1 MTDDIST
8 LTFLD
13 LWNEYND
20 YLKVKLK
27 TQSYRKITNNF
38 KNHLLPY
45 FSKYL
50 VKNITAKIYVKWQ
63 KEVEEKD
70 YKYSFKSNLHTSMVG
85 ILNYA
90 VKFYDLKTNIASK
103 VGGFNKR
110 KEKPKNVDFWTID
123 EYIKFINVVD
133 DDLYKL
139 FFSTLFFTGLRLGE
153 CIALNW
159 TDFKNGYLDINKT
172 ISKEK
177 DSEGNYIINSPKTP
191 TSFRK
196 IKLDSNLISSFNNLY
211 EKEKTKIDFNE
222 NWFIFGGKKPLTQ
235 TTIGRRKNI
244 YCDIAGVKK
253 IRLHDF
259 RHSHATF
266 LLSQGVPIT
275 VISQRLGHSDI
286 NMTLNTYSHLVPKD
300 EIKAINIINNIKA
313 KNCLI

>member
-1 MTDDIST
+1 MMYDLST

-13 LWNEYND
+13 LWNEYNN

-50 VKNITAKIYVKWQ
+50 VKDITAKIYVNWQ
-63 KEVEEKD
+63 IQVEEKD
-70 YKYSFKSNLHTSMVG
+70 YKYSFKSNLHTSMVS

-90 VKFYDLKTNIASK
+90 VKFYDLKSNIASK

-110 KEKPKNVDFWTID
+110 KEKVKNVNFWTID
-123 EYIKFINVVD
+123 EYKKFISVVD

-139 FFSTLFFTGLRLGE
+139 FFSTLFFTGVRLGE

-159 TDFKNGYLDINKT
+159 TDFKDGYLDINKT

-177 DSEGNYIINSPKTP
+177 DSSGNYVFNSPKTP
-191 TSFRK
+191 SSFRK
-196 IKLDSNLISSFNNLY
+196 IKLDNCLVSSFNNLY
-211 EKEKTKIDFNE
+211 KKEKLKSDFNDK
-222 NWFIFGGKKPLTQ
+222 WFIFGGKKPLTQ
-235 TTIGRRKNI
+235 TTIGRRKNL

-259 RHSHATF
+259 RHSHATL

-275 VISQRLGHSDI
+275 VISQRLGHSNI
-286 NMTLNTYSHLVPKD
+286 NMTLNTYSHLVPTD
-300 EIKAINIINNIKA
+300 EIKAINIINSIKS
-313 KNCLI
+313 NNNLI